1 MIENKLKNWEASHNV
16 SYGGVYTEFYDGD
29 TIYTTEI
36 LESLVEAHCEDK
48 KFSNWPYE
56 ETKEY
61 FEKRHLPVG
70 IRRTYE
76 NSNIRVDNIDCENK
90 TLVDLGCNVGLITT
104 ECAKKGAKYCLGI
117 DSMTPVIDI
126 AKFTVKEQ
134 GLKNIDFICHEYCD
148 YFEEI
153 VSDKYDIALTLSITD
168 YIGVIVDL
176 KRLGHIA
183 QVWYIEPTNHPDHKL
198 SKEEITKWGETELSK
213 FGNVEF
219 IRVTDYQGRG
229 MFRLTT

>member
-1 MIENKLKNWEASHNV
+1 
-16 SYGGVYTEFYDGD
+16 
-29 TIYTTEI
+29 
-36 LESLVEAHCEDK
+36 
-48 KFSNWPYE
+48 
-56 ETKEY
+56 
-61 FEKRHLPVG
+61 
-70 IRRTYE
+70 
-76 NSNIRVDNIDCENK
+76 
-90 TLVDLGCNVGLITT
+90 
-104 ECAKKGAKYCLGI
+104 
-117 DSMTPVIDI
+117 MTPVIDI